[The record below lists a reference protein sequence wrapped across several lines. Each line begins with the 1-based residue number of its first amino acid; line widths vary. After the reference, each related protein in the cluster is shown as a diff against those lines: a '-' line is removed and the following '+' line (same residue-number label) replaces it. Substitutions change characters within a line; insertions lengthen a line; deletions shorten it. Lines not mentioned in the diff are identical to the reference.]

1 MVNIICNNQIMTH
14 KQFKQIRKKHNLSIV
29 RLGMLLGLS
38 RQTISKYENDKI
50 HIDKRT
56 RLAMLAIE
64 KGLL

>member
-1 MVNIICNNQIMTH
+1 MTSH
-14 KQFKQIRKKHNLSIV
+14 RFKQIRIKRNLSIV
-29 RLGMLLGLS
+29 RLGILLGLS